1 MPAFTPPPLPS
12 DDKRWKIV
20 NGTMRKNGFARH
32 ALIETL
38 HTVQSSFGYLDDDAI
53 KFVAQSLRVPLS
65 QAYGV
70 VTFYHY
76 FSLKPPGK
84 HTVTVCAGTACYIK
98 GADKLIA
105 AAEKKLGVAQGQ
117 TTKDGNISLMVARC
131 VGACSRAPVVLSRRR
146 SQGRN
151 DRGTDARAAGKVD
164 RRMTIEELEQIAK
177 SVHQDNAKYDY
188 EVNVCMDLAC
198 ASQGADKLREAL
210 VKAAEASGKKVLI
223 RKTGCM
229 GPCSSGPLVRV
240 DPEETLYAKVKDA
253 SAEAIVNSLGDKPV
267 PELQCDLNEHFDKQ
281 VRVVLENAGHIDP
294 EKIDDYIS
302 RDGYKALLT
311 ALLEMTPNGVVHRI
325 TESGL
330 RGRGGGGYP
339 TGLKWSTVAKAGGDM
354 KYVVCNGDEGDPGAF
369 MDRSV
374 MEGDP
379 HRVIEGM
386 AIAAYAVGA
395 SKGFIYVRAEYPVAV
410 ARLTTAIREA
420 RRRGLLGN
428 CIGGTTF
435 NFDIE
440 IRLGAGAFVCGEETA
455 LIASIEGR
463 RGTPKPRPPYPAVSG
478 LWGKPT
484 LINNVETYAN
494 IAPIVRNGG
503 KWFFNMGSERSK
515 GTKVFALTG
524 KITNTGLIEVPLGIK
539 LREIIEDI
547 GGGVPGGHK
556 LKAVQT
562 GGPLGR
568 MHSRRHAGPGRQL
581 RRADG
586 GRLDHGLGRHDR
598 HGRHVVHGQR
608 GALLHRVLHDR
619 VVRQMHSLP
628 RRHGADA
635 HAVDAHLQRH
645 GNAGGSRTAGRP
657 VRHGEERQP
666 VRPGPDRAQPG
677 AEHAEVLPQR
687 VHRTHRAQALPGR
700 RVHHG
705 SSCFR

>member
-1 MPAFTPPPLPS
+1 M
-12 DDKRWKIV
+12 
-20 NGTMRKNGFARH
+20 
-32 ALIETL
+32 
-38 HTVQSSFGYLDDDAI
+38 
-53 KFVAQSLRVPLS
+53 
-65 QAYGV
+65 
-70 VTFYHY
+70 
-76 FSLKPPGK
+76 
-84 HTVTVCAGTACYIK
+84 
-98 GADKLIA
+98 
-105 AAEKKLGVAQGQ
+105 
-117 TTKDGNISLMVARC
+117 TT
-131 VGACSRAPVVLSRRR
+131 
-146 SQGRN
+146 
-151 DRGTDARAAGKVD
+151 
-164 RRMTIEELEQIAK
+164 EELEQIAK
-177 SVHQDNAKYDY
+177 SVQQENAKYDH

-198 ASQGADKLREAL
+198 ASQGAGLLRDAL
-210 VKAAEASGKKVLI
+210 VKLAEASYKKVLI

-240 DPEETLYAKVKDA
+240 DPDDTLYAKVKEEN
-253 SAEAIVNSLGDKPV
+253 AEAIISSLGDKPV
-267 PELQCDLNEHFDKQ
+267 AELQCDLNEHFDKQ

-294 EKIDDYIS
+294 EKIDDYVS

-311 ALLEMTPNGVVHRI
+311 ALTEMTPNGVVHRI

-339 TGLKWSTVAKAGGDM
+339 TGLKWGTVAKASGEL

-410 ARLTTAIREA
+410 ARLTTALREA
-420 RRRGLLGN
+420 RRRGLLGSGICN
-428 CIGGTTF
+428 TTF

-455 LIASIEGR
+455 LLASIEGR

-524 KITNTGLIEVPLGIK
+524 RIKHTGLIEVPLGIK
-539 LREIIEDI
+539 LWEIIDVI

-556 LKAVQT
+556 LKAIQT
-562 GGPLGR
+562 GGPSG
-568 MHSRRHAGPGRQL
+568 GCIP
-581 RRADG
+581 ADMM
-586 GRLDHGLGRHDR
+586 GLGVSYDALMAAGSIMGSGGMIVMDDTSCMVNVARFFVEFCMTESCGKCIPCRAGTAQMYTLLTRFCEGTGTMEDLELLIELCDTVKETSLC
-598 HGRHVVHGQR
+598 GLGQTAPNPVLSTLKYFKNEYLEHILHKR
-608 GALLHRVLHDR
+608 CPAGVCNMAGA
-619 VVRQMHSLP
+619 
-628 RRHGADA
+628 A
-635 HAVDAHLQRH
+635 AVEPA
-645 GNAGGSRTAGRP
+645 P
-657 VRHGEERQP
+657 V
-666 VRPGPDRAQPG
+666 
-677 AEHAEVLPQR
+677 EVL
-687 VHRTHRAQALPGR
+687 A
-700 RVHHG
+700 
-705 SSCFR
+705 